1 MQATVVAQ
9 PDVPI
14 VTAEWLKACQK
25 EDCKV
30 YSQQAALNRI
40 ACHNMPIV
48 FMKVAFKWHQ
58 LKAFEGLEICISGYV
73 KRKAQMGAF
82 INQYGGHYNAELN
95 KATCHVLVCE
105 VPSGQKYK

>member
-1 MQATVVAQ
+1 MPV
-9 PDVPI
+9 

-30 YSQQAALNRI
+30 CNQQAIQAAPNRI
-40 ACHNMPIV
+40 AHHNMAIV
-48 FMKVAFKWHQ
+48 FVKVAFKWHR
-58 LKAFEGLEICISGYV
+58 LKVFEGLEICISGYV

-82 INQYGGHYNAELN
+82 IKQYGGHYNAELN